1 MHYEINV
8 SQLGHHVFATHP
20 RSLTSLAQAAKVYV
34 MLTRAFPAS
43 EGFVIT
49 VTRQY
54 EKGEACTQD
63 IIAAAL
69 EFNMWAKDSIGGKS

>member
-8 SQLGHHVFATHP
+8 SQLGRHVFATHP

-34 MLTRAFPAS
+34 MLTRAFPSA
-43 EGFVIT
+43 EGFAVK

-54 EKGEACTQD
+54 EMGETCTQD

-69 EFNMWAKDSIGGKS
+69 EFNMLAKEGK

>member
-1 MHYEINV
+1 MHYEINM
-8 SQLGHHVFATHP
+8 SRHGWHIFATHP

-34 MLTRAFPAS
+34 MLTNAFPAS

-54 EKGEACTQD
+54 EMGEACTQD
-63 IIAAAL
+63 IIAAAHEL
-69 EFNMWAKDSIGGKS
+69 GMLATEGKS

>member
-20 RSLTSLAQAAKVYV
+20 RSLTTLNQAAKVYV
-34 MLTRAFPAS
+34 MLTNAFPTS

-54 EKGEACTQD
+54 EMAERCTDD
-63 IIAAAL
+63 IALAAHEL
-69 EFNMWAKDSIGGKS
+69 NMLGKEGK